1 MSQEVKA
8 CFQVHT
14 CDGLSL
20 KFLSILFSAPTPL
33 IFFFF
38 VIDFFKSRK
47 FTKKKKNIKLM
58 ICMTDIYLTE

>member
-33 IFFFF
+33 NFFFLSLIF
-38 VIDFFKSRK
+38 LKVGNLL
-47 FTKKKKNIKLM
+47 KKKNHQTHDLYDRYIS
-58 ICMTDIYLTE
+58 D